1 MKSLKICSTLYDVI
15 NSKFF
20 LEFHSNVYTIQSE
33 LFLKNIVNA
42 NLYAELKTKL
52 YSKLYWNLDSEIDN
66 LINE

>member
-42 NLYAELKTKL
+42 NLYAELKSKL
-52 YSKLYWNLDSEIDN
+52 HSKLYWNLDSEIKNFID
-66 LINE
+66 E